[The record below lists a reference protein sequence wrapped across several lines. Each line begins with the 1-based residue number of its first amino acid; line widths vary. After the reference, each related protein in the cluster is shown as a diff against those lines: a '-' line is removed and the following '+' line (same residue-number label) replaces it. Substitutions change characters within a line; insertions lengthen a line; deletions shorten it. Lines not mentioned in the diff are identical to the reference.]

1 MHLKIGRFGIFKGKK
16 SLVDYT
22 YISIDY
28 NKDSETFTVKKNKA
42 YGLLDNQAKQI
53 IKPEYDELM
62 VAGEYVNV
70 SKNGENK
77 IFDLAGKE
85 VEKPEYVSLEK
96 TKTEKY
102 YIAMNSEYRYG
113 IIDKDKKVVI
123 EPKYDYINQID
134 DTDLI
139 LASEGQNFTIYSAN
153 IREIITAQNAS
164 MDIVNGYIKLT
175 SKDKVSYITLDG
187 KEVDNKTV
195 YINNEIY
202 AKSENGKWG
211 FVNVADEKIVDNIYD
226 EVTEVNEYG
235 FAGIKK
241 NGKWGVINSKGE
253 VILEP
258 TYESEIDDPVFMGI
272 YYKNGNVVQDKM

>member
-1 MHLKIGRFGIFKGKK
+1 MHLKIGIFKGKK